1 MFLMDM
7 FAKEYWEL
15 PGNGMIHKDIIF
27 HLFFKKNND

>member
-15 PGNGMIHKDIIF
+15 PGKGMIHKNV
-27 HLFFKKNND
+27 HLLYKKNDN